1 MTVLIAGGGIGGLTL
16 ALSLH
21 QIGIPAK
28 VFESVPVLKPLGV
41 GINVLPHA
49 VRELIELGLLDQLN
63 ASGVRTKE
71 LAFFSKH
78 GKPIWSEPRG
88 LEAGYKWPQFSIHRG
103 TLQQILLD
111 AATERLGADNILTS
125 HHLADWS
132 ETSDS
137 IRADFID
144 KATGKPAGSYD
155 GRLLIAADGIHSA
168 IREKLY
174 PQEGPPIWNG
184 RILWRG
190 ITTSDAFLSGR
201 TMIMAGHEIL
211 KFVCYPISK
220 EPDAGGKFQINW
232 VAERHMPP
240 TYQWRR
246 EDYNRAANLEEF
258 LPWFADWKF
267 DWLDVP
273 GLIRN
278 CPHAYEYPLVDRDP
292 VDRWTFGNVTL
303 MGDAAHPMYP
313 IGSNGA
319 SQAILDAR
327 TITREILAHGPTR
340 TALAAYEAERRPA
353 TTELVKLNRRNG
365 PEQVMQMVEERAPDG
380 FKVVTDVLSQREL
393 EDIAAN
399 YKRVAGFQVD
409 GLNAKPPIV
418 QARNPSSRASSA
430 ESAALILLIP
440 PPCGEGGTLRAKRT
454 TCRVGDN
461 FNAAVYNPHPGLRFR
476 TMLRIARAR
485 PTLPAGEREQL
496 LQPMCDHLAHDIR
509 QRFVMQGRDRH
520 PAHAFWRAGA
530 LRNGRGINHKLERE
544 MREDVVDHA
553 ELAMPA
559 RNGFQQRRLR
569 QCDLVVLTRKPIRR
583 RHLGH
588 AAEQAFLG
596 SGANQQLAAA
606 RYYERRAAPQR
617 ASLLRR
623 LARKG
628 FLIAAR

>member
-125 HHLADWS
+125 HHLSDWS

-211 KFVCYPISK
+211 KFVCYSISK
-220 EPDAGGKFQINW
+220 EPDTGGKFQINW

-418 QARNPSSRASSA
+418 TILPSSRMV
-430 ESAALILLIP
+430 
-440 PPCGEGGTLRAKRT
+440 T
-454 TCRVGDN
+454 
-461 FNAAVYNPHPGLRFR
+461 
-476 TMLRIARAR
+476 
-485 PTLPAGEREQL
+485 
-496 LQPMCDHLAHDIR
+496 
-509 QRFVMQGRDRH
+509 
-520 PAHAFWRAGA
+520 
-530 LRNGRGINHKLERE
+530 
-544 MREDVVDHA
+544 
-553 ELAMPA
+553 
-559 RNGFQQRRLR
+559 
-569 QCDLVVLTRKPIRR
+569 
-583 RHLGH
+583 
-588 AAEQAFLG
+588 
-596 SGANQQLAAA
+596 
-606 RYYERRAAPQR
+606 
-617 ASLLRR
+617 
-623 LARKG
+623 
-628 FLIAAR
+628 